1 MDLETKY
8 QLLQSML
15 FIRLVE
21 EKIAE
26 KYSENQMRCPV
37 HLSIGQEAIASGVCA
52 HLSPNDKLISAHR
65 SHAHYLAAGG
75 DLKAMLCELYGKID
89 GCAKG
94 KGGSMHLID
103 LEAGL
108 ISAVPIVGSSI
119 AIGTGV
125 AWSNKIKKSD
135 SIVAIFLGDG
145 ATEEGV
151 FSESLDFAALHELKV
166 LFICENNNYSV
177 YTHISDRQH
186 SKRSICD
193 IAKAHGIRAF
203 SAEGN
208 DVLEVYDL
216 TKEAL
221 SFMNDHACPAL
232 VEFST
237 FRWREHCGPNWD
249 DDLGYR
255 KEGELKTWMD
265 KCSIKS
271 LRDDLEISDT
281 RYLDMVNELNQKI
294 LDAFEQAESS
304 QFPEESELASD
315 VYA

>member
-1 MDLETKY
+1 MDQETKY
-8 QLLQSML
+8 ELLHSML

-125 AWSNKIKKSD
+125 AWSNRIQKLD
-135 SIVAIFLGDG
+135 GIVAIFLGDG

-151 FSESLDFAALHELKV
+151 FSESLDFAALHDLKV
-166 LFICENNNYSV
+166 LFVCENNHYSV
-177 YTHISDRQH
+177 YTHISERQH

-193 IAKAHGIRAF
+193 IARAHGITSF

-208 DVLEVYDL
+208 EVVEVYDL

-221 SFMNDHACPAL
+221 SFMNDNACPVL

-255 KEGELKTWMD
+255 KDGELKNWMD

-271 LRDDLEISDT
+271 LRDNLGISDT
-281 RYLDMVNELNQKI
+281 RYLNLVNELNEMI
-294 LDAFEQAESS
+294 LDAFKHAESS
-304 QFPEESELASD
+304 QFPNESELVSD

>member
-1 MDLETKY
+1 
-8 QLLQSML
+8 ML

-26 KYSENQMRCPV
+26 KYSENLMRCPV
-37 HLSIGQEAIASGVCA
+37 HLSIGQEAVASGVCA

-75 DLKAMLCELYGKID
+75 DLRSMLCELYGKKD

-125 AWSNKIKKSD
+125 AWSNKIKNSEG
-135 SIVAIFLGDG
+135 VVVIFLGDG

-151 FSESLDFAALHELKV
+151 FSESLDFAALHGLKV

-177 YTHISDRQH
+177 YTHIRDRQH
-186 SKRSICD
+186 PKRSICD
-193 IAKAHGIRAF
+193 IARAHGIAAF

-208 DVLEVYDL
+208 DVVEVYNVSKD
-216 TKEAL
+216 AL
-221 SFMNDHACPAL
+221 DFMNDNKCPAF

-255 KEGELKTWMD
+255 KEGELKKWMD
-265 KCSIKS
+265 KCSIRS
-271 LRDDLEISDT
+271 LRVDLQISDDS
-281 RYLDMVNELNQKI
+281 YLNLENELEEKI
-294 LDAFEQAESS
+294 HDAFSHAESS
-304 QFPEESELASD
+304 QFPDESELLSD